1 MAKNRPLT
9 WRDVVNN
16 FLLRLVSTGQL
27 PFVVFVMFLAFLV
40 YRTPPENITEVW
52 RLLQQMLDRRSGLG
66 YFLAGLSGT
75 GWVVHTRYQRRRYEK
90 EHERISSE
98 RNEAQQLH
106 FEGKLKSSR
115 GKP

>member
-16 FLLRLVSTGQL
+16 FLLRLISTGQL
-27 PFVVFVMFLAFLV
+27 PFVAFLLV
-40 YRTPPENITEVW
+40 LVLLIYRTPAEHIPEVW

-66 YFLAGLSGT
+66 YSLAAMSSG
-75 GWVVHTRYQRRRYEK
+75 GWIVHARYQRRRFEK
-90 EHERISSE
+90 EHDRISQE

-115 GKP
+115 SKS

>member
-27 PFVVFVMFLAFLV
+27 PFVAFLLLLV
-40 YRTPPENITEVW
+40 FLIYRTPPENIPEVW

-66 YFLAGLSGT
+66 YSLAAFCGG
-75 GWVVHTRYQRRRYEK
+75 GWIVHTRYQRRRFEK
-90 EHERISSE
+90 EHERISHE
-98 RNEAQQLH
+98 RNDAQQLH

-115 GKP
+115 GKS